1 MTVLTMYFAGSGHGI
16 DKSIDDDSM
25 VEAYNQTMGCK
36 AFFPGP
42 GGDPRI
48 YVAGFDGELLRRQ
61 LNVGKELA
69 SDEHGTLFGY
79 NAKLSERGVK
89 AKRALTGKGW
99 DRNVWFA
106 LNLLAAQLKSDGGRL
121 TLNLVGHSRGS
132 ITVIMLLNDM
142 FFEHVGQGLG
152 AGQRFSF
159 KEAGVH
165 AQYKATG
172 AGNAGFGAWYRK
184 QLEAVWLRRMGT
196 SAALSRRLAKQGIA
210 ALETVKQHQGNF
222 DAINAWLFDPVAG
235 VNEGASSRKQQFPA
249 HPLIKRVRVL
259 RMEQGGAGGL
269 LSTNMPTFPGWSFL
283 DGLHG
288 PRNLAAFQDRER
300 CVIPLPGSHGS
311 GLSINIDEK
320 KGVGVQTREQWYI
333 GTSYMVHLLAACGTQ
348 FEPGFVER
356 WHHENLLLAA
366 YNTLFDR
373 FQHVPAGHGELNP
386 ARGRIHHAHH
396 TPEGYVVDAVNAHH
410 AYLKQQHPHFP
421 K

>member
-1 MTVLTMYFAGSGHGI
+1 MTVLTLYFAGSGHGI
-16 DKSIDDDSM
+16 DKGIDDDSM
-25 VEAYNQTMGCK
+25 VEAYNQTMGRK

-48 YVAGFDGELLRRQ
+48 YVAGFDEESLRRQ

-79 NAKLSERGVK
+79 NAKLSEQGVK
-89 AKRALTGKGW
+89 AKRGLTGKGW

-106 LNLLAAQLKSDGGRL
+106 LNLLAAQLQSDGGRL
-121 TLNLVGHSRGS
+121 SLNLVGHSRGS

-152 AGQRFSF
+152 AGKSFSF

-165 AQYKATG
+165 AQWKGTA

-184 QLEAVWLRRMGT
+184 QLEAVWLRRMGS
-196 SAALSRRLAKQGIA
+196 SAALSKRLAKQGIA
-210 ALETVKQHQGNF
+210 ALETVKQHQGDF

-235 VNEGASSRKQQFPA
+235 VNEGASSRKQEFPA

-288 PRNLAAFQDRER
+288 AHNLAVFQDRER
-300 CVIPLPGSHGS
+300 YVIPLPGSHGS
-311 GLSINIDEK
+311 GLSINIDPK
-320 KGVGVQTREQWYI
+320 KGTGVETREQWYI
-333 GTSYMVHLLAACGTQ
+333 GSSYMVHLLAACGTQ
-348 FEPGFVER
+348 FEAGFVDR
-356 WHHENLLLAA
+356 WQNENLMLAA

-373 FQHVPAGHGELNP
+373 FQHVAAGHGELNP
-386 ARGRIHHAHH
+386 ARGRLHAHH
-396 TPEGYVVDAVNAHH
+396 TPEGYGGEAVNAHH